1 MANLIPRRV
10 LPFNV
15 ALLPPNFPLSALAN
29 AMFFAIL
36 EFQKMLGADVPT
48 IPKDTELTSAQAKD
62 SMRNMS
68 LKLFPGLRAA

>member
-1 MANLIPRRV
+1 
-10 LPFNV
+10 
-15 ALLPPNFPLSALAN
+15 
-29 AMFFAIL
+29 MFFAIL

-48 IPKDTELTSAQAKD
+48 IPKDTELTSAQAED